1 MSTAVFTGTI
11 PDAPPQLKARL
22 AGFFWLM
29 TFAGGIFAMVARSKV
44 VVSNDAAAVAANI
57 LANET
62 LFRSA
67 STANIIATCCY
78 LAATLLVYELL
89 RPVNRTV
96 SLLAALFSFL
106 GCAIGALS
114 SVLDLAPFV
123 ILGGGHYTSAFAV
136 DQSQA
141 LMLMFLRLAAQA
153 NNIGLVFFG
162 LHCLLTG
169 YVIFRSGFL
178 PRTIGALLMFAG
190 IGWLTFLW
198 PPLAN
203 GLFPYTM
210 LPGFVGEMSLT
221 LWLLVKGVNERAE
234 YQLS

>member
-11 PDAPPQLKARL
+11 PGAPVHSKARL

-29 TFAGGIFAMVARSKV
+29 TIVTGLYAMVARMQV
-44 VVSNDAAAVAANI
+44 VVSNDAAAVATNI
-57 LANET
+57 LANDA

-67 STANIIATCCY
+67 STANVLATCCY

-89 RPVNRTV
+89 RPVNRSV
-96 SLLAALFSFL
+96 SLLAALFSLL
-106 GCAIGALS
+106 GCAVGALS
-114 SVLDLAPFV
+114 AVLDLAPFV
-123 ILGGGHYTSAFAV
+123 ILRGGQYTSAFAV

-141 LMLMFLRLAAQA
+141 LTLLFLRLAGQT
-153 NNIGLVFFG
+153 NNVALVFFG

-169 YVIFRSGFL
+169 YVIYKSRFL

-198 PPLAN
+198 PPLAS
-203 GLFPYTM
+203 GLFPYTV
-210 LPGFVGEMSLT
+210 LPGFIGELSLT
-221 LWLLVKGVNERAE
+221 LWLLIKGAGERPV
-234 YQLS
+234 